1 MKQSAFEQQ
10 HRQQWQQFT
19 HWLDALDNRNTPQ
32 KLSTFPQLYRQV
44 CQHLALAQDRHYSS
58 ALIEHLN
65 ALALRG
71 HQYLYRIPNPIIIP
85 WLDFLS
91 VAFPQRVR
99 KEKYFIGLS
108 GIFFVVALLV
118 MFFGVQ
124 MHPTLIYYFIAPD
137 EVKMLEAMY
146 HPETTHLG
154 RERGSES
161 DFLMF
166 GFYIYN
172 NISIGFQTFASG
184 LLLGLGSLFFLMING
199 LYIGCVA
206 GHLTY
211 MGYSEPFFSFVAGH
225 CALELTAIVFA
236 GAAGLKLGWALIR
249 PGALSRQYAL
259 RQAAIESIQLIYGVM
274 TMLALAAFIE
284 AFWSS
289 KTGIIPE
296 IKYSLGII
304 FWLVLLGYFF
314 WIGRRATGTH

>member
-1 MKQSAFEQQ
+1 MKQTAFEHQ
-10 HRQQWQQFT
+10 HRQQWQQLT
-19 HWLDALDNRNTPQ
+19 DWLDALDKRNTPQ

-58 ALIEHLN
+58 ALTEQLN
-65 ALALRG
+65 SLALRG
-71 HQYLYRIPNPIIIP
+71 HQHLYRTPNLIITP
-85 WLDFLS
+85 WLYFLS
-91 VAFPQRVR
+91 VQFPQCVR

-108 GIFFVVALLV
+108 GIFFGVALLV

-124 MHPTLIYYFIAPD
+124 MQPTLINYFIEPN
-137 EVKMLEAMY
+137 EVKMLESMY
-146 HPETTHLG
+146 HPEATHLG

-184 LLLGLGSLFFLMING
+184 LLLGLGSLFFLVVNG

-211 MGYSEPFFSFVAGH
+211 IGYSEPFFAFVAGH
-225 CALELTAIVFA
+225 SALELTAIVFA
-236 GAAGLKLGWALIR
+236 GGAGLKLGWSLIR
-249 PGALSRQYAL
+249 PGTLRRQHAL
-259 RQAAIESIQLIYGVM
+259 RRAAIESIQLIYGVI
-274 TMLALAAFIE
+274 TMLGVAAFIE

-289 KTGIIPE
+289 KTSIAPE
-296 IKYSLGII
+296 IKYSFGLVI
-304 FWLVLLGYFF
+304 WLMLLGYFF